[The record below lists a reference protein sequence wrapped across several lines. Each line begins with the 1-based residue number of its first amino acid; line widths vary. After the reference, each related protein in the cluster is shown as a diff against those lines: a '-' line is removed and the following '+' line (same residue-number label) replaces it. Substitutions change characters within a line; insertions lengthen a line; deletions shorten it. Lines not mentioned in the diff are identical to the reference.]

1 MSGHSKWSK
10 VKHQKAV
17 TDVVKA
23 RQFTKASHAI
33 MIAVREGGGVT
44 DPNGNFK
51 LRLAVEN
58 ARSVNMPK
66 DNIDRAIERA
76 GGIGGKG
83 IETILYEGFGPKGV
97 AILIESVTDNRQRTV
112 SVVRNVLE
120 KHGGHLGPPG
130 SVHYLFDAVGIIVVA
145 KEGIVYD
152 TLLEVAI
159 SAGSRDCIEEADGY
173 VLFTEASSLFT
184 VKSAVEE
191 KGVTVAHADV
201 VYQPKMTMPMEDVDK
216 ATLEKLVETLE
227 DSDDVQRVFTNAS
240 YHDA

>member
-17 TDVVKA
+17 TDTVKA
-23 RQFTKASHAI
+23 RLFTKASHAI
-33 MIAVREGGGVT
+33 TIAVHEGGGVT
-44 DPNGNFK
+44 DPIGNFK
-51 LRLAVEN
+51 LRLAIEN
-58 ARSVNMPK
+58 ARAVNMPK

-76 GGIGGKG
+76 AGIGGRG

-97 AILIESVTDNRQRTV
+97 AMLIESVTDNRQRTV

-159 SAGSRDCIEEADGY
+159 NAGARDCIEEADGY
-173 VLFTEASSLFT
+173 VLFTAVSSLFS
-184 VKSAVEE
+184 VKSGVEE
-191 KGVTVAHADV
+191 KGVTVTHADV
-201 VYQPKMTMPMEDVDK
+201 VYQPKMMIPIEGVDK
-216 ATLEKLVETLE
+216 VTLERLVETLE
-227 DSDDVQRVFTNAS
+227 DSDDVQRVFTNADS
-240 YHDA
+240 